1 LDDERIPGGY
11 ILLAR
16 KITESDIWIKPP
28 LYLKIWIYF
37 LAKAQHSP
45 YKKLKKGEL
54 FTSIPEIQE
63 ECFWYVGSRKVIP
76 TKDQIFQVIDWF
88 RRASGDPSESN
99 SKATPKATMIVTTKA
114 TRGMT
119 VTVNNYCVYQDP
131 KYYES
136 NGESNTESNAV
147 TPPKARRK
155 QRQPDTNNKND
166 KNDKNDNSNLN
177 INSVR
182 ESKVQFAEFVSLT
195 NVEYSALVTQFGEHG
210 AKRIIEILDNY
221 KGANGKSYKSDYR
234 AMKAWVIDKYE
245 KELKPV
251 GKQPTKKAT
260 GSARFKEFL
269 EGLENDN
276 TGNYGDIDIDCEH
289 IPETG

>member
-1 LDDERIPGGY
+1 LDENDIIPGGY

-16 KITESDIWIKPP
+16 KITDSDIWLKPP

-99 SKATPKATMIVTTKA
+99 AKATAKATMITTAKA

-119 VTVNNYCVYQDP
+119 VSISNYCIYQDS

-136 NGESNTESNAV
+136 NGESNPESNAA
-147 TPPKARRK
+147 TSSKARRK
-155 QRQPDTNNKND
+155 QRQPDTNNKNG
-166 KNDKNDNSNLN
+166 KNDNNDN
-177 INSVR
+177 EDINNSR
-182 ESKVQFAEFVSLT
+182 ESKVKFAEFVSLT

-210 AKRIIEILDNY
+210 AKRMIEILDDY
-221 KGANGKSYKSDYR
+221 KGASGKTYKSDYR
-234 AMKAWVIDKYE
+234 AIRTWVINKYQEGIQQKGGLDNGIRRKSTGDKNR
-245 KELKPV
+245 LP
-251 GKQPTKKAT
+251 QRT
-260 GSARFKEFL
+260 GDK
-269 EGLENDN
+269 DQ
-276 TGNYGDIDIDCEH
+276 GN
-289 IPETG
+289 IPDGFWANG